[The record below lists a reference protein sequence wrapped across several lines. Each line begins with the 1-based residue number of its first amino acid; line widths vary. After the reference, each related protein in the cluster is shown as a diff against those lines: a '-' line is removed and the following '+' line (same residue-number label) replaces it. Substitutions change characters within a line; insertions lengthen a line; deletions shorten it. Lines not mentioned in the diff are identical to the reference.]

1 MLFCCHV
8 DIMHI
13 VKLKNVI
20 FMLGDFHCLKFRPP
34 QYMNLYVTVR
44 FLSPKGG
51 VMRHCKSLKV
61 LTKIFLLSLY
71 FQLIIPNNSNAWLH
85 EV

>member
-1 MLFCCHV
+1 
-8 DIMHI
+8 MHI

-44 FLSPKGG
+44 FLIPKGG
-51 VMRHCKSLKV
+51 VMRHCIKSFNKNFLIV
-61 LTKIFLLSLY
+61 FIFPINY
-71 FQLIIPNNSNAWLH
+71 PQ
-85 EV
+85 